1 MNRYTKNSVVQF
13 NEYHKWCG
21 SLGIIDSVKDL
32 GDDVRY
38 MIGVPIPDS
47 GTAYIFSMESK
58 NEFDYIGEAVMVAP

>member
-1 MNRYTKNSVVQF
+1 MNKYTKNSVVQF
-13 NEYHKWCG
+13 NESHNWCG

-38 MIGVPIPDS
+38 MIGVPIPDG